1 MSAEYGRALEPLRA
15 DLAAT
20 VLADPAVVRRQG
32 ERRRQRHMVAAA
44 VATLA
49 VIVGTAGLVTYGG
62 APWRSAPGPG
72 PGGTVTPTLTRP
84 APTEPA
90 PTETPPATDEPTQSP
105 TPDPQAVTGIADAA
119 MLPELRDPDAYVRAL
134 DFMTYV
140 SPPRPCSDGAAHPSD
155 ADRLRSRAA
164 HNMMPGLGQS
174 PEVVIEYVAQYRTTA
189 AAVAAFDEIRAD
201 VQRCPGRIGAGTDKT
216 EHLWTVA
223 GSGFA
228 GDESVLF
235 RLRSSGKG
243 YQPGCCT
250 DFYLAVV
257 RSGDVLLALTSLG
270 WEGGGSDPAFTRQKA
285 AAALTLAKTL

>member
-15 DLAAT
+15 DLAVT

-32 ERRRQRHMVAAA
+32 ERRRQRQMIAAA

-49 VIVGTAGLVTYGG
+49 VIVGTAGLATYGG

-72 PGGTVTPTLTRP
+72 PGGTITPSVTSP

-90 PTETPPATDEPTQSP
+90 PTETPPATDGPTESP
-105 TPDPQAVTGIADAA
+105 APDPQAITGVPDGA
-119 MLPELRDPDAYVRAL
+119 MLPELRDAEAYTRAL
-134 DFMTYV
+134 EFMTYV
-140 SPPRPCSDGAAHPSD
+140 SPPRPCTDGAHPSD

-164 HNMMPGLGQS
+164 HNMMVGLGDS
-174 PEVVIEYVAQYRTTA
+174 PEVVLEYVAQYRTA
-189 AAVAAFDEIRAD
+189 AAAALSIDEIRAD
-201 VQRCPGRIGAGTDKT
+201 VQRCPGRIGSGTART

-228 GDESVLF
+228 GDESMLF
-235 RLRSSGKG
+235 RLRASGKG

-270 WEGGGSDPAFTRQKA
+270 WEGGGSDPAFTRQTA
-285 AAALTLAKTL
+285 TAALTLATTL